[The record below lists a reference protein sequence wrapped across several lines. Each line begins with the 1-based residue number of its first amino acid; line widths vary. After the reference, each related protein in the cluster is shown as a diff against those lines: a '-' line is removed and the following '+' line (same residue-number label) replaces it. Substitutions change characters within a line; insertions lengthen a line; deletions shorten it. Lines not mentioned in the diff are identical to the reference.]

1 MKKDALRN
9 IILLFL
15 VQAAGTFFTAMYHLE
30 GQAPYVVYM
39 HTAFFE
45 EYGLPN
51 FSIEMISVFLLGSFI
66 VMNTLLNENN
76 ENNTYM
82 SFLMYR
88 MTRKDMIILRIRQK
102 ALRACM
108 MFLTLA
114 AIACI
119 RNILSV
125 HQTILLCTEILY
137 AVRFISLLWTLSV
150 IYDFG
155 SLLYRA
161 DRTLIVIHA
170 VIILLTVADLSF
182 ECSLITIAEGILQ
195 ECMMLWIAV
204 FIEAFIICILY
215 RIYRRKGDIL

>member
-15 VQAAGTFFTAMYHLE
+15 VQAAGTFFTAMYHLAE
-30 GQAPYVVYM
+30 QAPYVVYM

-45 EYGLPN
+45 EYGLSQ
-51 FSIEMISVFLLGSFI
+51 FSLQFIAVYLLTAFI

-76 ENNTYM
+76 ENDTYM

-102 ALRACM
+102 AMRACM

-125 HQTILLCTEILY
+125 HQTALLCTEILY

-195 ECMMLWIAV
+195 ECMMLLIT
-204 FIEAFIICILY
+204 AFTETVSICILY